1 MKKTHKLLSLVL
13 ALAMSLS
20 LAACGGSSNSGNAS
34 SGDSS
39 ADAPAASGERKVI
52 IAGTGLTDNHF
63 GARALEEMKKYLD
76 ENTDTLT
83 MEIYTNNEIGNDKD
97 VLEAIQYGTATLN
110 IPTPAVMANFA
121 PAFNLLSLPFVF
133 EDAETAHDLVD
144 GEWGQKLAAT
154 AESAG
159 FKVLGI
165 GDYGFRQLTTSKKQV
180 NSLAD
185 YAGLKIRVMQNNL
198 YIATYSALGT
208 NPTPMASGEVFT
220 ALQQNVVDGQENP
233 LSNIYTQKFN
243 EVQSYILKDN
253 HVCDF
258 LIFAFSKEFYDG
270 LTADEQ
276 TALQAAV
283 DVAVNYTREQCAADD
298 ADCEAKMAD
307 SLTITEISDEFRQE
321 CVDATASVREEYGKE
336 ADETLYNEMMEALA

>member
-1 MKKTHKLLSLVL
+1 MGVPDAGGNIEILGGKPDLNVAESMLLIQHTGQLLLPGGRKGQLSGMGQIDKNRGQIFRQPQHGSRCHFLTAQLGEYLVQSLADPVLTACPDVVHQLGVL
-13 ALAMSLS
+13 AVVRDVALRIGGLYLS
-20 LAACGGSSNSGNAS
+20 
-34 SGDSS
+34 
-39 ADAPAASGERKVI
+39 I
-52 IAGTGLTDNHF
+52 I
-63 GARALEEMKKYLD
+63 
-76 ENTDTLT
+76 
-83 MEIYTNNEIGNDKD
+83 
-97 VLEAIQYGTATLN
+97 
-110 IPTPAVMANFA
+110 
-121 PAFNLLSLPFVF
+121 
-133 EDAETAHDLVD
+133 EDAETAHNLVD

-180 NSLAD
+180 NSMAD

-198 YIATYSALGT
+198 YIATYSALGAD
-208 NPTPMASGEVFT
+208 PTPMASGEVFT

-258 LIFAFSKEFYDG
+258 LIFVFSKEFYDG

-298 ADCEAKMAD
+298 ADCEAKMAEN
-307 SLTITEISDEFRQE
+307 LTITEISDEFRQE